1 VVTPDLMAHLGEEE
15 RRKLLQVAV
24 RRRFARNEV
33 VFHEGDSGDSLH
45 VVAKGI
51 FVARSSSTLGQPIAV
66 NLFGEGGVFGE
77 TALVTGD
84 SHRSAT
90 ISALRRSE
98 TLMITRSEFEALR
111 ARDARVDRFL
121 VSVLAE
127 RNRALT
133 AQLVEL
139 LSCPVET
146 RIYRRLL
153 SFAELA
159 GGDEDHGWIRL
170 GQADLATLAGTTRST
185 VNRALRRAEDRG
197 IVELTRGGVR
207 ITDARALVAA
217 AR

>member
-1 VVTPDLMAHLGEEE
+1 
-15 RRKLLQVAV
+15 
-24 RRRFARNEV
+24 
-33 VFHEGDSGDSLH
+33 
-45 VVAKGI
+45 
-51 FVARSSSTLGQPIAV
+51 
-66 NLFGEGGVFGE
+66 
-77 TALVTGD
+77 
-84 SHRSAT
+84 
-90 ISALRRSE
+90 
-98 TLMITRSEFEALR
+98 MITRSEFEALR

-170 GQADLATLAGTTRST
+170 GQSDLATLAGTTRST

-207 ITDARALVAA
+207 ITDASALGAA